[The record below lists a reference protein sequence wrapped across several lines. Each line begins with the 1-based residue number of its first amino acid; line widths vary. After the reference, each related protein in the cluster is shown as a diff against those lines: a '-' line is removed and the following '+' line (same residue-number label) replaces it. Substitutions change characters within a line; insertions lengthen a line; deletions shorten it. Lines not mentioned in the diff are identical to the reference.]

1 MMSRFRPRSQ
11 PRTRTIVRF
20 PESQAAA
27 RDAAAPSMQLDPG
40 EVARPGLRNPEQLY
54 GFPSLGPRRPR
65 AALYPDTPNS
75 SPKTPKSPTAGS
87 EPEQISVN
95 RLPRPPP
102 PPARGVWYYFTVSCL
117 SCTISCASCSI
128 TSTSGVTLVMRDSA
142 KRLYSAS
149 FAAI

>member
-1 MMSRFRPRSQ
+1 
-11 PRTRTIVRF
+11 
-20 PESQAAA
+20 
-27 RDAAAPSMQLDPG
+27 MQMGTNPLLLETTLLQLGSGPD
-40 EVARPGLRNPEQLY
+40 PEQLL
-54 GFPSLGPRRPR
+54 GFPRPAPGMSPSASENSARKPSETLSRGP
-65 AALYPDTPNS
+65 D
-75 SPKTPKSPTAGS
+75 
-87 EPEQISVN
+87 PEQIYAYKAPS
-95 RLPRPPP
+95 RPRTPPP